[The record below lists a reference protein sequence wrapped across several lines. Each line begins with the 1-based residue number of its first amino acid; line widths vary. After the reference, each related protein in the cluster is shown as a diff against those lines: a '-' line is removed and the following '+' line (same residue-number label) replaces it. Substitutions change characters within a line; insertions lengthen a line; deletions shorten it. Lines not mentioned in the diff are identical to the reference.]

1 MYRLKKWLINDI
13 LSCDIDIYTVYYS
26 INHIIIIMSLLY
38 LSHSFL
44 HSIAPFFPKQVQL
57 SWHLKPIGSL
67 MNFPSVAP
75 RAGMDTKPH
84 GFNEATTRR
93 LTEAMRFLQL
103 RTYSLFLVGWM
114 YIMGYSKK
122 MYIYIYQIII
132 EITWNYNNLHWNKAV
147 FKETLWT
154 KLQG

>member
-1 MYRLKKWLINDI
+1 MIDKW
-13 LSCDIDIYTVYYS
+13 
-26 INHIIIIMSLLY
+26 HIIMWHWYLYCILQYKSYNNYNVFTLFVTFLFALHRPLFSETGATLLAPEANRIAHE
-38 LSHSFL
+38 LSQCSFPCWDGYKT
-44 HSIAPFFPKQVQL
+44 S
-57 SWHLKPIGSL
+57 
-67 MNFPSVAP
+67 
-75 RAGMDTKPH
+75 H

-122 MYIYIYQIII
+122 MYIYIYIFVSDHN
-132 EITWNYNNLHWNKAV
+132 WNYIYNNLHWNKAV
-147 FKETLWT
+147 FKETLCK